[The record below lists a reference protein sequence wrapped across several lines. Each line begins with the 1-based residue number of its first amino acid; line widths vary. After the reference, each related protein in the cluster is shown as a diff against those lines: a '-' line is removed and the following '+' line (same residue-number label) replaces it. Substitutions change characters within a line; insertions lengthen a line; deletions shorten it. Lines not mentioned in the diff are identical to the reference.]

1 MIINYLKDI
10 LWIYFKYKRGWN
22 YFSLFIRQQILF
34 ILGTNKNKK
43 LKKYIIPP
51 FLLKQVINLNYEV
64 KKIKKSNETDLIKTL
79 KNNLTK
85 V

>member
-1 MIINYLKDI
+1 MVEII
-10 LWIYFKYKRGWN
+10 
-22 YFSLFIRQQILF
+22 FSIFIRQQILF

-43 LKKYIIPP
+43 FKKYIIPP
-51 FLLKQVINLNYEV
+51 LLLKQVINLNYEV
-64 KKIKKSNETDLIKTL
+64 KKIKKSNETDSIKTL